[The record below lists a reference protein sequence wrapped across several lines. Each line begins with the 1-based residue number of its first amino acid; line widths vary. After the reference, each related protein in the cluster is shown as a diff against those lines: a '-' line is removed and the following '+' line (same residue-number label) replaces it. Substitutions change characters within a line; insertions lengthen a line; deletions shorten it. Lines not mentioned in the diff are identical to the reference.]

1 MNFNPRI
8 LPAFAALV
16 LLAAGCAT
24 KSTTAKARPTKT
36 NPSLELRGGRLD
48 DIAVQERRI
57 RELRDEIRVVRAHL
71 DSVPEDSSS
80 IRRLGSLMESE
91 ETARRTRDDIKQA
104 AEDELLRTGHPTET
118 EKQRDERMKD
128 RLFLPQP
135 R

>member
-8 LPAFAALV
+8 LPVLASLV

-24 KSTTAKARPTKT
+24 KSTTAKARPAKT

-57 RELRDEIRVVRAHL
+57 RELRDEIRVVRTHL
-71 DSVPEDSSS
+71 DSLPEDSSS
-80 IRRLGSLMESE
+80 IRRLGALMESE
-91 ETARRTRDDIKQA
+91 EAARRTRDDIKQA
-104 AEDELLRTGHPTET
+104 AEDELIRTGPPTET

-128 RLFLPQP
+128 RLFLPQ
-135 R
+135 RN